1 MRTTDKTSDKL
12 LDEALDFNKVG
23 NNDKKRKQIYLE
35 WQKHTND
42 VLPALPIVQ
51 LDTITVVNDKVRNVD
66 IKIGSD
72 MDLYKVTKE

>member
-12 LDEALDFNKVG
+12 LDDALDFNKVG
-23 NNDKKRKQIYLE
+23 NNDKKRKEIYLE
-35 WQKHTND
+35 WQKHTNE

-66 IKIGSD
+66 ISIGSEK
-72 MDLYKVTKE
+72 DLYQITKE